1 MLLVLMFPT
10 HLCSTESCRYFK
22 QNLNAGR
29 PQMDSLIAALSAAF
43 VPDTKLCLFAFPV
56 DRLLQ
61 GALSPADSR
70 IEDEDW

>member
-1 MLLVLMFPT
+1 
-10 HLCSTESCRYFK
+10 
-22 QNLNAGR
+22 
-29 PQMDSLIAALSAAF
+29 MDSLIAALSGAF

-61 GALSPADSR
+61 GALSSADSR

>member
-1 MLLVLMFPT
+1 MLLSINVLF
-10 HLCSTESCRYFK
+10 HRELSIFHRK
-22 QNLNAGR
+22 RAGR
-29 PQMDSLIAALSAAF
+29 PQMDSLIAALSGAF

-61 GALSPADSR
+61 GALSSADSR